1 MTPIQNEILLKVYND
16 EPLTEDEKLI
26 LQEWSD
32 DFWRKAKRPMR
43 ISNAGGNDYS
53 TLNIDIDRIES
64 LIE

>member
-1 MTPIQNEILLKVYND
+1 MTPQQNHILLKVYND
-16 EPLTEDEKLI
+16 ELITDEEKVI

-43 ISNAGGNDYS
+43 ISNAEGNDYS
-53 TLNIDIDRIES
+53 NFNVDIDRPES